1 MIQITMREWFL
12 GNPNRGEAPLS
23 IGSANILFR
32 PDYEA
37 FKQEEIEKNTLKE
50 IKLNHRRDLKHAY
63 PNGVGKHLNI
73 PSKQLAIPIRNS
85 F

>member
-1 MIQITMREWFL
+1 MREWFL

-23 IGSANILFR
+23 IGTAGILYR
-32 PDYEA
+32 PEYKE
-37 FKQEEIEKNTLKE
+37 FKKSDDEKTKLKE

-63 PNGVGKHLNI
+63 PHGVGKNLNI
-73 PSKQLAIPIRNS
+73 PSKQLSTPIRNS